1 MRSFKTSKRFS
12 YKNLIYKSLI
22 FIATVSV
29 IVYFL
34 PNEGKF
40 NYQFDINKPWK
51 YGLLQASF
59 DFPIYKND
67 LQVQKE
73 QDSILADYQPYFQ
86 IDKEAEKNV
95 LSKLREDYNK
105 TLRHSLPGT
114 DYVRYI
120 ERTLK
125 ALYEDGIIAGNDL
138 KRMEEDSI
146 IAIRLVDKNVATSRF
161 IDQLYTVKEA
171 YEYLLNADTAHYK
184 KKILQQCNLNDYI
197 TPNLVYDEEKS
208 EAAQKDLLSN
218 ISWANGFVLNGQKII
233 DRGEIVDEQTYNI
246 LESLRK

>member
-67 LQVQKE
+67 LQVQKGTG
-73 QDSILADYQPYFQ
+73 QHPGR
-86 IDKEAEKNV
+86 
-95 LSKLREDYNK
+95 LS
-105 TLRHSLPGT
+105 TLFPNRQG
-114 DYVRYI
+114 
-120 ERTLK
+120 
-125 ALYEDGIIAGNDL
+125 
-138 KRMEEDSI
+138 
-146 IAIRLVDKNVATSRF
+146 SR
-161 IDQLYTVKEA
+161 
-171 YEYLLNADTAHYK
+171 K
-184 KKILQQCNLNDYI
+184 KMSF
-197 TPNLVYDEEKS
+197 PN
-208 EAAQKDLLSN
+208 
-218 ISWANGFVLNGQKII
+218 
-233 DRGEIVDEQTYNI
+233 
-246 LESLRK
+246 

>member
-125 ALYEDGIIAGNDL
+125 ALYEDGIIASVIGSVLGYVCTIFIEAATSDTIQLVAIPVMPILEATLLAVGACLLATAIPLRKISKMNIV
-138 KRMEEDSI
+138 DSI
-146 IAIRLVDKNVATSRF
+146 E
-161 IDQLYTVKEA
+161 TVE
-171 YEYLLNADTAHYK
+171 
-184 KKILQQCNLNDYI
+184 
-197 TPNLVYDEEKS
+197 
-208 EAAQKDLLSN
+208 
-218 ISWANGFVLNGQKII
+218 
-233 DRGEIVDEQTYNI
+233 
-246 LESLRK
+246 

>member
-1 MRSFKTSKRFS
+1 MIFRFTKRHTSTKGTGQHPGRLS
-12 YKNLIYKSLI
+12 TL
-22 FIATVSV
+22 
-29 IVYFL
+29 
-34 PNEGKF
+34 
-40 NYQFDINKPWK
+40 
-51 YGLLQASF
+51 
-59 DFPIYKND
+59 FPD
-67 LQVQKE
+67 RQG
-73 QDSILADYQPYFQ
+73 SR
-86 IDKEAEKNV
+86 KNV

-171 YEYLLNADTAHYK
+171 YEYLLNADTTHYK
-184 KKILQQCNLNDYI
+184 RRY
-197 TPNLVYDEEKS
+197 
-208 EAAQKDLLSN
+208 
-218 ISWANGFVLNGQKII
+218 
-233 DRGEIVDEQTYNI
+233 YNNVI
-246 LESLRK
+246 

>member
-1 MRSFKTSKRFS
+1 MRSFKTNQRFS

-67 LQVQKE
+67 IQVQKE

-105 TLRHSLPGT
+105 TLRHSLIFHGQT
-114 DYVRYI
+114 
-120 ERTLK
+120 
-125 ALYEDGIIAGNDL
+125 AL
-138 KRMEEDSI
+138 
-146 IAIRLVDKNVATSRF
+146 
-161 IDQLYTVKEA
+161 
-171 YEYLLNADTAHYK
+171 
-184 KKILQQCNLNDYI
+184 C
-197 TPNLVYDEEKS
+197 
-208 EAAQKDLLSN
+208 
-218 ISWANGFVLNGQKII
+218 
-233 DRGEIVDEQTYNI
+233 
-246 LESLRK
+246 